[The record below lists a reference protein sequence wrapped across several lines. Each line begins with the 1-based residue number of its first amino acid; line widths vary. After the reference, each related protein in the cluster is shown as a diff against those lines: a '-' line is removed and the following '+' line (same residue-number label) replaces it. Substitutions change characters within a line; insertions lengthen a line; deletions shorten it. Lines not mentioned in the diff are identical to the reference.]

1 MAELSDLLHR
11 QLKAMG
17 IEASGE
23 SPVRARDIGV
33 FSLCAVARPGDH
45 IAIRRCDST
54 EWQHAIFLGAISGD
68 LTVIQQDLSATSQ
81 LIPFD
86 IFMDD
91 HHTLYQSVIM
101 LYDSPATDASRYK
114 TLCRAFAAANLGRL
128 DSTGFQS
135 DCAGFAIWCITGS
148 CVPGQSASL
157 NQSLL
162 AAPEP
167 VRYASK
173 RAGFSWSQLV

>member
-1 MAELSDLLHR
+1 MAASSDLLHR

-23 SPVRARDIGV
+23 NPVRARDIGV

-54 EWQHAIFLGAISGD
+54 KWQHAILLGTISGD
-68 LTVIQQDLSATSQ
+68 FTVIQQDLSATSQ

-86 IFMDD
+86 SFMDD
-91 HHTLYQSVIM
+91 HHTQSVIM
-101 LYDSPATDASRYK
+101 LYDSPATDALRYK
-114 TLCRAFAAANLGRL
+114 TLCRAFAAAN
-128 DSTGFQS
+128 TGQLPFNT
-135 DCAGFAIWCITGS
+135 DRAGFAIWCITGS
-148 CVPGQSASL
+148 CYPGQTASL

-173 RAGFSWSQLV
+173 RAELSWSQLV

>member
-1 MAELSDLLHR
+1 MAASSDLLHR

-23 SPVRARDIGV
+23 SPVRAQDIGV

-45 IAIRRCDST
+45 MAIRRCDST
-54 EWQHAIFLGAISGD
+54 EWQHAIFLGAISDD

-101 LYDSPATDASRYK
+101 LYESPATDASRYK
-114 TLCRAFAAANLGRL
+114 TLCRAFAAADMGQLPFNT
-128 DSTGFQS
+128 DS
-135 DCAGFAIWCITGS
+135 AGFAIWCLTGS
-148 CVPGQSASL
+148 CDTGQTASL

-173 RAGFSWSQLV
+173 RAEFSWSQLV